1 MLAAMTDP
9 TPLPGAAGP
18 TPSPLPV
25 GEVPAQAPRTIDL
38 PVPDRA
44 LAIVAHPDDAEFH
57 CGATFAKWAAHGCV
71 LNHLVLTDGS
81 KGTWDPH
88 ADTEA
93 LVAQRRQEQM
103 EAASLLGSRG
113 KVVMLDHVDGELE
126 PTLHVRD
133 QVAYWIRALKPD
145 VIVTHDPWKRYRLHP
160 DHRNAGWLA
169 LDGLVAARDPHFFR
183 HHDVELHR
191 PDAVLLF
198 EAEEPD
204 HVEDVG
210 GYVDAKVG
218 ALMAHRSQY
227 VTTHGIPD
235 DDDGSAA
242 EAFRQRV
249 LARAAQI
256 GVVAGVPAGEAFK
269 ALTDL

>member
-1 MLAAMTDP
+1 MTSP
-9 TPLPGAAGP
+9 TPLPGASGP

-25 GEVPAQAPRTIDL
+25 GDLPAGPVASIDL
-38 PVPDRA
+38 PVPGIA

-57 CGATFAKWAAHGCV
+57 CGATLAKWAAHGCTI
-71 LNHLVLTDGS
+71 NHLVLTDGS
-81 KGTWDPH
+81 KGTWDAE

-93 LVAQRRQEQM
+93 LIEQRRREQM
-103 EAASLLGSRG
+103 DAAGRLGSKG

-133 QVAYWIRALKPD
+133 QVAYWIRAIRPD

-183 HHDVELHR
+183 HHDVPFHR

-204 HVEDVG
+204 HVEDVSG
-210 GYVDAKVG
+210 FVDTKVH
-218 ALMAHRSQY
+218 ALMAHRSQF
-227 VTTHGIPD
+227 VTTHDIPD

-242 EAFRQRV
+242 EAFRQKV
-249 LARAAQI
+249 LARAAQV
-256 GVVAGVPAGEAFK
+256 GARTGVPAGEAFK
-269 ALTDL
+269 ALTEL